1 MKPKQDDQATR
12 ERNQPELGQI
22 PRQVWVVINPAAGQ
36 DQPILKS
43 LNQAFLE
50 KGVAWEIAL
59 TKEKGDGRRLA
70 RQAVQSGAELVMVY
84 GGDGTVMECASGLI
98 GSQVPLAILP
108 GGTANVMARELG
120 LPVDLEES
128 IQLPLNPT
136 SRVRRV
142 DMGQIE
148 ENTFL
153 LRTGIGFEAEMVEGA
168 DRELKDRLGVLAYG
182 LSALQ
187 TLADPPL
194 ARYRLCL
201 DGTEVAC
208 EGLACIVANSG
219 NLGAPGIALSP
230 KTDISDGLLD
240 VFVVSKTDL
249 PSLVSMAISVVSGHQ
264 DPPAL
269 QHWQVQDVLV
279 EAEPPQSVQMDGEII
294 GQTPVRIKV
303 LPEAVCLIVPPA

>member
-1 MKPKQDDQATR
+1 MKSTRGQQPDR
-12 ERNQPELGQI
+12 ERNQPELRQI
-22 PRQVWVVINPAAGQ
+22 PRKVWVIINPAAGQ

-43 LNQAFLE
+43 LNTAFQEQGLD
-50 KGVAWEIAL
+50 WEIAL
-59 TKEKGDGRRLA
+59 TREKGDGRRLA
-70 RQAVQSGAELVMVY
+70 HHAVQSGAELVMVY
-84 GGDGTVMECASGLI
+84 GGDGTVMECASGMS

-120 LPVDLEES
+120 LPKDLTEA
-128 IQLPLNPT
+128 IQLALDPQ

-153 LRTGIGFEAEMVEGA
+153 LRTGIGFEAEMVDGA

-194 ARYRLCL
+194 AHYRLRM
-201 DGTEVAC
+201 DGTEVEC

-219 NLGAPGIALSP
+219 NLGVEGIALSP
-230 KTDISDGLLD
+230 LTDISDGMLD
-240 VFVVSKTDL
+240 VFLITKTDL
-249 PSLVSMAISVVSGHQ
+249 PSLVSMAVSVVSGRQ

-269 QHWQVQDVLV
+269 QHWQVQEVLV
-279 EAEPPQSVQMDGEII
+279 EAEPHQSVQMDGEII

-303 LPEAVCLIVPPA
+303 LPEAVGLIVPPA